1 MSYDYYR
8 GSSSYEDAVKNR
20 LNALAVTG
28 AATTRAVR
36 RMESELRDEIQAGT
50 NAIHDLQDM
59 YIAGTNATLNM
70 QQEIRNDIQTNT
82 NAIQDMA
89 FGIRSDIRES
99 TYALVASQSM
109 LTQTFRHSFNALANT
124 LNLNFG
130 MVSNK
135 LDAMSDRICSKLD
148 EIHDILNNPRLTESR
163 ELYRNAL
170 TSYEKGFYEEAL
182 EDCKAAVEKNKT
194 DFISW
199 HLLGHIYM
207 FGAGKFS
214 NVIDIDKA
222 EEAFFN
228 AAKYIDPDIG
238 HSEEANT
245 LASEIYYYL
254 GYSRLV
260 KSNDFLVENRNTE
273 SQQKLEEAKK
283 ASSEAY
289 RLSNRNLPAL
299 YELAKELHF
308 LEQDDESLNLLEQ
321 LIRADKY
328 YAIIASTDKNFESLW
343 PKIEDV
349 IKRLSSEIIS
359 SIMDKLS
366 EYAAQAD
373 KICSIST
380 ETFLRKIE
388 DYHSYF
394 ANLKSQLPNRAYFE
408 NKDYFTVRDL
418 YEKGLPDYK
427 KPFEDAVASV
437 FFGIPHSQKGMT
449 QIYKEVASKAWS
461 TYNQAVELH
470 ASGSDEDCLE
480 ILKNLILD
488 ENIYFA
494 IKATCDKSLKSLWG
508 RIESF
513 LKETKQDFCQ
523 QIRERVEEAITVYET
538 ELNTN
543 KDLYYH
549 PIINADYKTCGEG
562 IRHKI
567 ESFRD
572 EYEGIEKEDTF
583 SVLEEYR
590 LLDYS
595 LESFEE
601 EVDAIKNEA
610 LYEIREEERKREIAR
625 IEEERKREI
634 ARKEEERKRQE
645 AIEESER
652 KKQKKRT
659 TIKNTFICLFST
671 LILSFIV
678 LLEYVIVV
686 ESNGMIGKGIFAWFI
701 GSGAAYICAKN
712 RVTTITFLVCWAI
725 ATVIMFSTGHPIVA
739 IINILDFLVLIGEKE
754 SL

>member
-1 MSYDYYR
+1 MSDYNYYR
-8 GSSSYEDAVKNR
+8 GSSSYEDAVRNR

-28 AATTRAVR
+28 AATTHAVR
-36 RMESELRDEIQAGT
+36 SMESELREEIRAGS

-89 FGIRSDIRES
+89 FGIRIDIREG
-99 TYALVASQSM
+99 TYALVASQAM
-109 LTQTFRHSFNALANT
+109 LAQTFKYGFNAINNT
-124 LNLNFG
+124 LEFGFG
-130 MVSNK
+130 MISNK

-182 EDCKAAVEKNKT
+182 EDCKAAIEKNKT

-228 AAKYIDPDIG
+228 AAKYIAPDIG

-260 KSNDFLVENRNTE
+260 KSNDFLVEHRNTE

-283 ASSEAY
+283 ASGEAY

-328 YAIIASTDKNFESLW
+328 YAIIASNDKEFESLW

-373 KICSIST
+373 KICSISK
-380 ETFLRKIE
+380 ETFLRKIK

-394 ANLKSQLPNRAYFE
+394 ENLKSQLPNRAYFE

-418 YEKGLPDYK
+418 YEKGLPNYK
-427 KPFEDAVASV
+427 K
-437 FFGIPHSQKGMT
+437 
-449 QIYKEVASKAWS
+449 
-461 TYNQAVELH
+461 
-470 ASGSDEDCLE
+470 
-480 ILKNLILD
+480 
-488 ENIYFA
+488 
-494 IKATCDKSLKSLWG
+494 
-508 RIESF
+508 
-513 LKETKQDFCQ
+513 
-523 QIRERVEEAITVYET
+523 
-538 ELNTN
+538 
-543 KDLYYH
+543 
-549 PIINADYKTCGEG
+549 
-562 IRHKI
+562 
-567 ESFRD
+567 
-572 EYEGIEKEDTF
+572 TF
-583 SVLEEYR
+583 
-590 LLDYS
+590 
-595 LESFEE
+595 
-601 EVDAIKNEA
+601 
-610 LYEIREEERKREIAR
+610 
-625 IEEERKREI
+625 
-634 ARKEEERKRQE
+634 
-645 AIEESER
+645 
-652 KKQKKRT
+652 
-659 TIKNTFICLFST
+659 
-671 LILSFIV
+671 
-678 LLEYVIVV
+678 
-686 ESNGMIGKGIFAWFI
+686 
-701 GSGAAYICAKN
+701 
-712 RVTTITFLVCWAI
+712 
-725 ATVIMFSTGHPIVA
+725 
-739 IINILDFLVLIGEKE
+739 
-754 SL
+754 